1 MTTEELELSWVNSV
15 EEAVEIQS
23 GVGIRGSIRGGFGVN
38 AAYMVDGVDM
48 RDNFTQSS
56 FVVTNTSAIQEMEVL
71 SGGYNAEYGQANDAI
86 INIVTRSARDR
97 WHWNAKTR
105 MRPRG
110 KYHWGRNI
118 YSEENIE
125 NTLISREY
133 FENND
138 MGASWNN
145 YWQEQGITPDAE
157 FNWQKYLEFTTPP
170 ETMGNYTDLDQ
181 WEGEGSLFGPI
192 SSNID
197 LLLSGKY
204 LRGVTR
210 WPSILNYSPEWNFIS
225 KLNYQI
231 ADKTRLTL
239 SYTHQGTDNS
249 GYPKNELPF
258 VGRHWARD
266 GQPQN
271 RGNQNALR
279 STEVVCKFCQMYC
292 METIDSRVLRSTF
305 APTR

>member
-1 MTTEELELSWVNSV
+1 
-15 EEAVEIQS
+15 
-23 GVGIRGSIRGGFGVN
+23 
-38 AAYMVDGVDM
+38 
-48 RDNFTQSS
+48 
-56 FVVTNTSAIQEMEVL
+56 SAIQEMEVL

-125 NTLISREY
+125 HTLISKE
-133 FENND
+133 FFDKND

-210 WPSILNYSPEWNFIS
+210 WPSILNYSP
-225 KLNYQI
+225 
-231 ADKTRLTL
+231 
-239 SYTHQGTDNS
+239 
-249 GYPKNELPF
+249 
-258 VGRHWARD
+258 
-266 GQPQN
+266 
-271 RGNQNALR
+271 
-279 STEVVCKFCQMYC
+279 
-292 METIDSRVLRSTF
+292 
-305 APTR
+305 